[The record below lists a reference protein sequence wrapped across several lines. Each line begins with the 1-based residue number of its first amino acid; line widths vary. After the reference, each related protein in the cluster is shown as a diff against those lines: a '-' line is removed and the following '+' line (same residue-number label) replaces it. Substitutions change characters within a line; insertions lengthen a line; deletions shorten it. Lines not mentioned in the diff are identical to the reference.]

1 MANIVSCADLTLRVF
16 ILISKLGMLLTAPT
30 LSSLARE
37 IGSLAGH
44 IESLAGHFE
53 ATSMEEVS
61 TAMLP
66 VALVPVMR
74 IPLYV
79 TQDLPASSISSVRIA
94 GDDPTGSEA

>member
-1 MANIVSCADLTLRVF
+1 M
-16 ILISKLGMLLTAPT
+16 ISKLGLLPTAPT
-30 LSSLARE
+30 LSSPLRE

-44 IESLAGHFE
+44 IWSLAGHFE

-79 TQDLPASSISSVRIA
+79 IQDLPASSISSVRVA
-94 GDDPTGSEA
+94 GSDPTGGEA